1 MSYFSVI
8 KQIDQRLVEDVELVV
23 FKVISTQ
30 RKCIPGGLKR
40 LWKMVRETPALTFR
54 VVEGSLEKMT
64 VKAE

>member
-23 FKVISTQ
+23 FKVISIQ

-40 LWKMVRETPALTFR
+40 LWKMVRETPTLTSR
-54 VVEGSLEKMT
+54 VMEGSLEKMT
-64 VKAE
+64 FKAE